1 MDTIETRKSES
12 LKNSKIDRADK
23 VDDMKKGKRGPY
35 NLKDRDLSESDKLT
49 NNFFFKQRQKLN
61 KNLEEMAHYLNIS
74 SRLYWRLENE
84 EIITTKK
91 IMDKIGRKL
100 GVDPVIIF
108 FPGHKCNV
116 CSRCGYNNDK

>member
-12 LKNSKIDRADK
+12 LKNGK
-23 VDDMKKGKRGPY
+23 VDRVDDAKKGKRGPY

-49 NNFFFKQRQKLN
+49 NNFFFRQRQRLN

-100 GVDPVIIF
+100 GVDPVVIF
-108 FPGHKCNV
+108 FPGHRCDV
-116 CSRCGYNNDK
+116 CSKCGYSGNRDK